1 MRITAISKEF
11 NMKIEQTKWVIA
23 LVAASLSTHM
33 AGASYPDLKSANGTV
48 LIAAPTAVNGPTNQ
62 GVWFMNSST
71 KKFSLE
77 LPDLESNQVYEG
89 WIVDDCTGK
98 KTSTGLFRANGSV
111 DSDSAGRYA
120 GPLALNF
127 PPVPGSDFVTLGQ
140 DLVDGGHNVVITVEP
155 YPDSDPN
162 PSGVAVLRVN
172 IPADTAVGTELSLEN
187 ISK

>member
-1 MRITAISKEF
+1 MKMRKLKLT
-11 NMKIEQTKWVIA
+11 IA
-23 LVAASLSTHM
+23 LLAGSLVTQVAEAN
-33 AGASYPDLKSANGTV
+33 YPDLRSAKGTV
-48 LIAAPTAVNGPTNQ
+48 LIAAPTAVNGPINQ
-62 GVWFMNSST
+62 GVWFINTST

-77 LPDLESNQVYEG
+77 LPDLDAGHVYEG

-98 KTSTGLFRANGSV
+98 KISTGLFRANGAV

-140 DLVDGGHNVVITVEP
+140 NLVDGGHNIVITVEP
-155 YPDSDPN
+155 YPDTDPN

-172 IPADTAVGTELSLEN
+172 IPVDTAVGTELVLEN
-187 ISK
+187 IAK